1 MRFLTIVAL
10 AGAVVCLATPVL
22 AGPARQS
29 KAQPTPGVQD
39 GREAIPLPKDL
50 TDNSDPF
57 VSGPSGADDK
67 GTNYFREQQ
76 NFRDQNPTRSQE
88 SDRVLRQFE

>member
-1 MRFLTIVAL
+1 MRFSTILALTGAIVFF
-10 AGAVVCLATPVL
+10 ATPVL
-22 AGPARQS
+22 ASPARQP

-76 NFRDQNPTRSQE
+76 NFRDQNPTRTQE
-88 SDRVLRQFE
+88 SDRVIRQFE

>member
-1 MRFLTIVAL
+1 MRFPTIFAL
-10 AGAVVCLATPVL
+10 AGAAVCLAGPVL
-22 AGPARQS
+22 AGPARQP
-29 KAQPTPGVQD
+29 KGQPTPGARD

-57 VSGPSGADDK
+57 VSGAPGADDT
-67 GTNYFREQQ
+67 GTRYFQEQQ

-88 SDRVLRQFE
+88 SDRIIRQFE